1 MSTDEQQNELF
12 EIHNIDRLIENLTY
26 SLYQHEN
33 TSEYDIIKTEI
44 NDLTFTLAEKK
55 CDYETRYNETLNLFA
70 FIE

>member
-12 EIHNIDRLIENLTY
+12 EIHNMDRLIENLTY

-33 TSEYDIIKTEI
+33 TSEYDIRKTEI